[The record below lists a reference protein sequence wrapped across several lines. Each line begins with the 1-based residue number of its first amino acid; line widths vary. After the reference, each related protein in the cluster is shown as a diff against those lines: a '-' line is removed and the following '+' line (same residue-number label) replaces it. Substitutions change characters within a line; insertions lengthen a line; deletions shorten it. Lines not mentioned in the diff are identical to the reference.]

1 MKRSLIFSTSI
12 ISAAL
17 LALAPLAAA
26 PVTLEATSAPAV
38 QKVKLPNPEVVM
50 EALDKI
56 QDSFKSQDTYITN
69 PALWNKYASQSS
81 KIMGVTQPTDLF
93 DSKVPGSFADLN
105 DGTKSVKINNDLSN
119 IFQIDTSKDSL
130 KLTAAEKQAL
140 TDAGIKFTSKLVVVD
155 AKGNN
160 YVVGDGVKTPEI
172 QATAQDF
179 EQNVKKII
187 TDGGSLQLTYNFYR
201 GTEESGKPIK
211 FGYPI
216 KVTLSF
222 KNPVVA
228 KDGIEAV
235 ITPTKSAAKVGD
247 KLADYLPTSA
257 DDLKFENDTDGNLDN
272 SDLNYYVDLSRNIK
286 DSAGNIISGDKFTKP
301 GDYTRTVTIDF
312 KSMIGPNY
320 QKNLENGKIKI
331 KLAGKEITLKDG
343 VANFD
348 AKNGKYSYNQLITVT
363 GTAISNDNKEP
374 VIKDEA
380 VTGVVNVKE
389 NSNAAV
395 VPLYDPQ
402 GRIIIDRSLP
412 VKSSWRTDSLR
423 TINGVKYYRVS
434 TEEYVKASQV
444 SFDDY
449 SAAQINVGVI
459 SGGFIK
465 NSIDNIFQ
473 VTGVGLTGLWRISD
487 DGKSI
492 IAKDNRWLAQNSL
505 WYTDQ
510 KAVIAGITFY
520 RVSTNEWVKA
530 NSGNLIKQE

>member
-1 MKRSLIFSTSI
+1 MRRSLIFSTSI

-17 LALAPLAAA
+17 LVMAPLAAS
-26 PVTLEATSAPAV
+26 PVTLAVTSAPVV
-38 QKVKLPNPEVVM
+38 QKEKSSDSDVVN
-50 EALDKI
+50 EAFKKI
-56 QDSFKSQDTYITN
+56 QNSFKGNDTDITN

-81 KIMGVTQPTDLF
+81 KITGVTQPTDLF
-93 DSKVPGSFADLN
+93 DSKVPGSFANLN
-105 DGTKSVKINNDLSN
+105 DGTKSVTINNDLSN
-119 IFQIDTSKDSL
+119 IFQIDTSKNSL
-130 KLTAAEKQAL
+130 KLTAAEQQAL
-140 TDAGIKFTSKLVVVD
+140 TDSGIKFTSKLAVVD
-155 AKGNN
+155 AKGVN
-160 YVVGDGVKTPEI
+160 YVVGDGIESGEV

-187 TDGGSLQLTYNFYR
+187 TDGGSLQLTYQFYR
-201 GTEESGKPIK
+201 GKDESGNFKTFHDPITVK
-211 FGYPI
+211 LQFQ
-216 KVTLSF
+216 
-222 KNPVVA
+222 NPVVA
-228 KDGIEAV
+228 EDGIEAV
-235 ITPTKSAAKVGD
+235 ITPTKSAAKVSD

-272 SDLNYYVDLSRNIK
+272 SNLNYYVDLSRDIK

-301 GDYTRTVTIDF
+301 GDYTRAVTIDF

-363 GTAISNDNKEP
+363 GTAISDDNKEP
-374 VIKDEA
+374 VIKDDP

-389 NSNAAV
+389 SSNAAV

-510 KAVIAGITFY
+510 RAVIAGITFY

>member
-26 PVTLEATSAPAV
+26 PVTLAATSAPVV
-38 QKVKLPNPEVVM
+38 QKDELPDPKVVE
-50 EALDKI
+50 EALKKI
-56 QDSFKSQDTYITN
+56 QNSFKSSETDITN

-81 KIMGVTQPTDLF
+81 KITGVTQPTDLF

-140 TDAGIKFTSKLVVVD
+140 TDAGIKFTSKLVVSD

-160 YVVGDGVKTPEI
+160 YVVGDGVKTGEI

-187 TDGGSLQLTYNFYR
+187 TDGGSLHLTYNFYR
-201 GTEESGKPIK
+201 STDESGKPIK

-216 KVTLSF
+216 EVTLSF

-272 SDLNYYVDLSRNIK
+272 SDLNYYVDLSRDIK

-320 QKNLENGKIKI
+320 QKDLENGKIKI

-389 NSNAAV
+389 NSNTAV

>member
-363 GTAISNDNKEP
+363 GTATSDNNKEP

>member
-17 LALAPLAAA
+17 LGMAPLAAA
-26 PVTLEATSAPAV
+26 PVTLAATSATV
-38 QKVKLPNPEVVM
+38 FQKEKSSDPDVVK
-50 EALDKI
+50 EAFKKI
-56 QDSFKSQDTYITN
+56 QNSFKGTNNYITN

-81 KIMGVTQPTDLF
+81 KITGVTQPTDIF
-93 DSKVPGSFADLN
+93 DNKVPGSFADLN
-105 DGTKSVKINNDLSN
+105 NGTKSVKINNNLSD

-130 KLTAAEKQAL
+130 KLTAAEQQAL
-140 TDAGIKFTSKLVVVD
+140 ADSGIKFTSRITVVD
-155 AKGNN
+155 AKGVS
-160 YVVGDGVKTPEI
+160 YVVGDVVNPDDV

-187 TDGGSLQLTYNFYR
+187 TDGGYLQLTYDFYQ
-201 GTEESGKPIK
+201 GKDESGNPKI
-211 FGYPI
+211 FGEPI
-216 KVTLSF
+216 KVNLHF

-228 KDGIEAV
+228 KYGLEAV
-235 ITPTKSAAKVGD
+235 ITPAKSAAKVGD
-247 KLADYLPTSA
+247 KIENYLPTTV

-363 GTAISNDNKEP
+363 GTAISDNNKEP
-374 VIKDEA
+374 VIKDES

>member
-26 PVTLEATSAPAV
+26 PVTLAATSAPVV
-38 QKVKLPNPEVVM
+38 QKEKLSDLDLVN
-50 EALDKI
+50 EAFEKI
-56 QDSFKSQDTYITN
+56 RSSFKNDNSYITN
-69 PALWNKYASQSS
+69 PALWNTYASQSS
-81 KIMGVTQPTDLF
+81 KITGVTQPTDLF

-119 IFQIDTSKDSL
+119 IFQIDTSKESL

-140 TDAGIKFTSKLVVVD
+140 TDAGIKFTSKLAVVD
-155 AKGNN
+155 AKGVN
-160 YVVGDGVKTPEI
+160 YVVGDVVDHDDV

-187 TDGGSLQLTYNFYR
+187 TDGGSLQLTYNFYQ
-201 GTEESGKPIK
+201 GTDESDKPTESK
-211 FGYPI
+211 T
-216 KVTLSF
+216 VTLHF

-247 KLADYLPTSA
+247 KLADYLPTTA

-272 SDLNYYVDLSRNIK
+272 SDLNYYVDLSRDIK

-320 QKNLENGKIKI
+320 QKDLENGKIKI

-363 GTAISNDNKEP
+363 GTAISDNNKEP
-374 VIKDEA
+374 VIKDES

-487 DGKSI
+487 DGNSI

>member
-26 PVTLEATSAPAV
+26 PVTLEATSAPVV
-38 QKVKLPNPEVVM
+38 QKEKSSDHDVVN
-50 EALDKI
+50 EALEKI
-56 QDSFKSQDTYITN
+56 KNSFKSADTDITN

-81 KIMGVTQPTDLF
+81 KITGVTQPTDLF

-119 IFQIDTSKDSL
+119 IFQIDTSKDSF

-140 TDAGIKFTSKLVVVD
+140 EDSGIKFTSKLVVVD

-187 TDGGSLQLTYNFYR
+187 TDGGSLQLTYNFYQ
-201 GTEESGKPIK
+201 GTDESDKPKKIDDK
-211 FGYPI
+211 T
-216 KVTLSF
+216 VTLHF

-228 KDGIEAV
+228 NDGIEAV
-235 ITPTKSAAKVGD
+235 ITPTKSAAKVDD

-272 SDLNYYVDLSRNIK
+272 SDLNYYVDLSRDVK
-286 DSAGNIISGDKFTKP
+286 DSAGNIISGEKFTKP

-389 NSNAAV
+389 GSNATV